1 MSITSSVLQT
11 FNPFF
16 LGLLSFLLFHM
27 MFYLFSYSSLLF
39 SLIVIYSSVFGISC
53 CDRLDMVYNTCVK
66 ECRKHYMKGALA
78 PFTTSGWSNVEVDD
92 KGNIIDDSGD
102 ESDDEAEE
110 ISDDAAD
117 DDADDADSGSRTG
130 PKSKCV

>member
-1 MSITSSVLQT
+1 MSITTSILRA

-39 SLIVIYSSVFGISC
+39 SLLVIYSSVFGISC
-53 CDRLDMVYNTCVK
+53 SDRLGMIYHTCIN
-66 ECRKHYMKGALA
+66 ECCKHYMKGAFA
-78 PFTTSGWSNVEVDD
+78 PFTTSGWRNVEVDD

-102 ESDDEAEE
+102 ESDDEEE
-110 ISDDAAD
+110 EESSPDDKV
-117 DDADDADSGSRTG
+117 SQPE

>member
-1 MSITSSVLQT
+1 MSITTSVLRT

-39 SLIVIYSSVFGISC
+39 SLLVIYSSVFGISC
-53 CDRLDMVYNTCVK
+53 SDRLGLIYDTCIK
-66 ECRKHYMKGALA
+66 ECRKHYMKGAFA

-92 KGNIIDDSGD
+92 KGNIIDSDN
-102 ESDDEAEE
+102 ESDDSNSEASVTSE
-110 ISDDAAD
+110 
-117 DDADDADSGSRTG
+117 
-130 PKSKCV
+130 K